1 MIDTKASPLHASQF
15 TGFSIPVA
23 ARTALLFNTLAVS
36 AAALAALLPLG
47 VALYWLLVP
56 QGDVPGVMGFAPE
69 VLGELDPL
77 RRMLVV
83 AVSLATVA
91 PLAWGL
97 LRLRVCFI
105 AFARGRP
112 FAAHG
117 IAGLRDFAI
126 GVAIAAVAKP
136 IGFTLVTLLLSW
148 TAPAGMRQLAIQ
160 IDSDTLIMALFAATI
175 ASLGWAM
182 EKAAAIAEENSQFV

>member
-1 MIDTKASPLHASQF
+1 MIDTKALPLQVTQF

-23 ARTALLFNTLAVS
+23 ARTALLFNTLAVA
-36 AAALAALLPLG
+36 AAALAALLPLA
-47 VALYWLLVP
+47 VALYWLFVP
-56 QGDVPGVMGFAPE
+56 QADVPGLMGFVPQI
-69 VLGELDPL
+69 LGELDPL
-77 RRMLVV
+77 RRML
-83 AVSLATVA
+83 AVIISVATVA

-97 LRLRVCFI
+97 FRLRVCFI

-117 IAGLRDFAI
+117 IAGLRDFAM
-126 GVAIAAVAKP
+126 GVAVAAVAKP
-136 IGFTLVTLLLSW
+136 VGFTLLTLLLSW